1 MKQLFTILSM
11 AFVMLVACDTPAD
24 KTTSIKI
31 IAEQPMML
39 DFAGGKLEIA
49 YEISNPNP
57 DVTLT
62 TLPAAAWIEPIIV
75 KNGVAKFF
83 VERNMQTSE
92 RATRITF
99 TYGDITEE
107 LIVIQNGR
115 PEGTVDYDYDATVF
129 GGEYYGMGGN
139 DNFNY
144 YIQVGTGEI
153 NEFNDAPNAVYYYF
167 DLYAKYRGGD
177 HPIVPNGTYTLDT
190 KNSMAIGTFTVE
202 HSKAHINNEYGVA
215 DTEFKMA
222 SGTVTVTDN
231 RFEATLHMTD
241 GTVHHVLYEG
251 ELYVPNAVYDTPEV
265 ATTLTED
272 YTFDHQN
279 ATLRLFYYGDYY
291 DCGKDYWSVH
301 LMESMNPINGD
312 FIMVDIITDG
322 LNEGP
327 QAENV
332 IGTYTACSDLDIKE
346 SSFLAGFMEGVKYLY
361 SWRFICVED
370 YIVNGNGRAPISDG
384 TISISFEGNN
394 FTVSFD
400 CVDDANNKFTG
411 KFEGVAVEIYNR
423 KK

>member
-1 MKQLFTILSM
+1 M

-291 DCGKDYWSVH
+291 DCGKDYWSIQ

>member
-291 DCGKDYWSVH
+291 DCGKDYWSIQ

>member
-1 MKQLFTILSM
+1 M

>member
-1 MKQLFTILSM
+1 M

-39 DFAGGKLEIA
+39 DFAGGNLEIA

-129 GGEYYGMGGN
+129 GGEYYGMGDN

-177 HPIVPNGTYTLDT
+177 RPIVPNGTYTLDT

-202 HSKAHINNEYGVA
+202 HSKAHINNEYGAA

-291 DCGKDYWSVH
+291 DCGKDYWSVQ
-301 LMESMNPINGD
+301 LMESVNPINGD

-361 SWRFICVED
+361 SWRFICEED

-400 CVDDANNKFTG
+400 CVDDANNKFAG

>member
-1 MKQLFTILSM
+1 M

-291 DCGKDYWSVH
+291 DCGKDYWSVQ

>member
-1 MKQLFTILSM
+1 M

-39 DFAGGKLEIA
+39 DFAGGNLEIA

-129 GGEYYGMGGN
+129 GGEYYGMGDN

-190 KNSMAIGTFTVE
+190 KNNMAIGTFTVE
-202 HSKAHINNEYGVA
+202 HSKAHINNEYGAA

-291 DCGKDYWSVH
+291 DCGKDYWSVQ
-301 LMESMNPINGD
+301 LIESVNPINGD

-400 CVDDANNKFTG
+400 CVDDANNKFAG